1 MKKKREIKKKHL
13 SFPATRKIS
22 SLPYKPDRKQKSFQY
37 LKPVLQGFLCKRTR
51 LCYGSHLFLRYEI
64 CQAKLSHS
72 SDRQLDFSS
81 FNLPSLAFF
90 AMDSEIRIADSWNS
104 SISRDRR
111 RIRSIDAIRWNRH
124 EIFPAK
130 GWKTFEM
137 TTRNGCSPKESK
149 WLKSLTWSM
158 PLLVDHFHFA
168 WIIAPRCV
176 PRFILIHWTIV
187 FYGNYLNCI
196 LKV

>member
-1 MKKKREIKKKHL
+1 MENL
-13 SFPATRKIS
+13 FLAVNP
-22 SLPYKPDRKQKSFQY
+22 PDRNEKSLQY
-37 LKPVLQGFLCKRTR
+37 LKSVLQGFLRKRTR

-104 SISRDRR
+104 SISRDRW
-111 RIRSIDAIRWNRH
+111 RIRSIDAIRRNHH

-130 GWKTFEM
+130 GWETFEM
-137 TTRNGCSPKESK
+137 TMRNGCSPKESK
-149 WLKSLTWSM
+149 
-158 PLLVDHFHFA
+158 
-168 WIIAPRCV
+168 
-176 PRFILIHWTIV
+176 
-187 FYGNYLNCI
+187 
-196 LKV
+196 